1 LYKNFVEIL
10 SWQTLLKNYTDGNQ
24 MTTQKHFSHVNGKML
39 VEDIPL
45 SDIAKQVGTPFYCYS
60 NTAIS
65 ENYKDYQQAF
75 STVLPDQDTLICYA
89 VKANGNQAVLSTL
102 AKLGSGA
109 DVVSIGEISRARA
122 AGIPANKIVYSG
134 VAKVEPEIEYALNE
148 GIFQFNV
155 ESEPELEL
163 ISQVAVRLNKEAA
176 IAFRINPDV
185 CANTHAKI
193 STGKAENKFGVPISK
208 ARIAYNRAASL
219 PNIKVQGVDV
229 HIGSQLTKLAP
240 FEEAYKRI
248 AQLIIDL
255 RSDGHNI
262 SVVDI
267 GGGLGITYNDEVIPS
282 KKEYASIAKKQL
294 GHLNCKIII
303 EPGRSLLG
311 NAGILVA
318 SVVYVKTGEERQFL
332 ILDAGMN
339 DMIRP
344 SMYEA
349 HHEILAVDQSQ
360 TALKAYDVVGPVC
373 ETGDTFAKAR
383 QVHESKSGDLIAIMS
398 CGAYGAVMASTYN
411 TRMLAPEI
419 MVKGSDFAVV
429 RARPNYD
436 EIINADS
443 VPSWV

>member
-1 LYKNFVEIL
+1 
-10 SWQTLLKNYTDGNQ
+10 
-24 MTTQKHFSHVNGKML
+24 MTTQKYFPYVKDKMFAEN
-39 VEDIPL
+39 VAL

-65 ENYKDYQQAF
+65 QNYKDYQQAF
-75 STVLPDQDTLICYA
+75 STTLADQETLICYA

-109 DVVSIGEISRARA
+109 DVVSMGEIRRARA

-134 VAKVEPEIEYALNE
+134 VAKIEPEIEYALNE

-163 ISQVAVRLNKEAA
+163 ISQVATRLNVEAA

-193 STGKAENKFGVPISK
+193 STGKSENKFGVPISK
-208 ARIAYNRAASL
+208 ARLAYNRAASL

-229 HIGSQLTKLAP
+229 HIGSQLTQLVP
-240 FEEAYKRI
+240 FEEAYNRI
-248 AQLIIDL
+248 AQLVIDL
-255 RSDGHNI
+255 REDGHEI

-267 GGGLGITYNDEVIPS
+267 GGGLGITYSDELIPS
-282 KKEYASIAKKQL
+282 KQEYAAVAKKQL

-311 NAGILVA
+311 NAGILVS
-318 SVVYVKTGEERQFL
+318 SVVYVKAGEERQFL
-332 ILDAGMN
+332 ILDVGMN
-339 DMIRP
+339 DLIRP

-349 HHEILAVDQSQ
+349 HHEILAVDKKG
-360 TALKAYDVVGPVC
+360 TALKTYDVVGPVC

-383 QVHESKSGDLIAIMS
+383 QVNESKTGDLVAIMS

-411 TRMLAPEI
+411 TRMLAPEV
-419 MVKGSDFAVV
+419 MVKNSEFAVI
-429 RARPNYD
+429 RQRPTYD

>member
-1 LYKNFVEIL
+1 MT
-10 SWQTLLKNYTDGNQ
+10 QTKY
-24 MTTQKHFSHVNGKML
+24 FSHHNGKML
-39 VEDIPL
+39 AEDIPV
-45 SDIAKQVGTPFYCYS
+45 SEIAKNVGTPFYCYS
-60 NTAIS
+60 NTAIGQ
-65 ENYKDYQQAF
+65 NYKDYQQAF
-75 STVLPDQDTLICYA
+75 TDQDTLICYA

-109 DVVSIGEISRARA
+109 DVVSMGEIRRARA

-134 VAKVEPEIEYALNE
+134 VAKVETEIEYALNE

-163 ISQVAVRLNKEAA
+163 ISQVATRLNKEAA

-185 CANTHAKI
+185 CANTHEKI

-208 ARIAYNRAASL
+208 ARIAYKKAASL

-229 HIGSQLTKLAP
+229 HIGSQLTQLAP

-248 AQLIIDL
+248 AQLVIDL
-255 RSDGHNI
+255 RTDGHSI
-262 SVVDI
+262 SVIDI
-267 GGGLGITYNDEVIPS
+267 GGGLGITYSDEIIPS
-282 KKEYASIAKKQL
+282 KHEYAAIAKKQL
-294 GHLNCKIII
+294 SHLHCKIVI

-311 NAGILVA
+311 NAGILVS

-332 ILDAGMN
+332 ILDVGMN

-349 HHEILAVDQSQ
+349 YHDILAVDQTQ
-360 TALKAYDVVGPVC
+360 TTLKTYDVVGPVC

-411 TRMLAPEI
+411 TRMLAPEV
-419 MVKGSDFAVV
+419 MVKGTEFAIV
-429 RARPNYD
+429 RPRPNY
-436 EIINADS
+436 EEVINADV
-443 VPSWV
+443 VPNWV

>member
-1 LYKNFVEIL
+1 
-10 SWQTLLKNYTDGNQ
+10 
-24 MTTQKHFSHVNGKML
+24 MTIQQHFPYINSKMFAEN
-39 VEDIPL
+39 VAI

-60 NTAIS
+60 NTAITQ
-65 ENYKDYQQAF
+65 NFQAYQKAF
-75 STVLPDQDTLICYA
+75 SEQDTLVCYA
-89 VKANGNQAVLSTL
+89 VKANSNQAVLSTL
-102 AKLGSGA
+102 AALGSGA
-109 DVVSIGEISRARA
+109 DVVSEGEIRRARA

-134 VAKVEPEIEYALNE
+134 VAKVESEIEYALNQ

-163 ISQVAVRLNKEAA
+163 ISQVASRLDTTAA

-208 ARIAYNRAASL
+208 ARLAYKQAASL

-229 HIGSQLTKLAP
+229 HIGSQLTQLAP

-248 AQLIIDL
+248 AQLVTDL
-255 RSDGHNI
+255 RDDGHEINVI
-262 SVVDI
+262 DI

-282 KKEYASIAKKQL
+282 KQEYAAVAKAQL
-294 GHLNCKIII
+294 GHLNCKIVV

-311 NAGILVA
+311 NAGILVS
-318 SVVYVKTGEERQFL
+318 SVVFIKTGEERQFL

-339 DMIRP
+339 DLIRP
-344 SMYEA
+344 SMYDA
-349 HHEILAVDQSQ
+349 HHEILAVDTNN
-360 TALKAYDVVGPVC
+360 TALKTYDVVGPVC
-373 ETGDTFAKAR
+373 ETGDTFSKNR
-383 QVHESKSGDLIAIMS
+383 QVNESKSGDLIAIMS
-398 CGAYGAVMASTYN
+398 CGAYGAVMASGYN

-419 MVKGSDFAVV
+419 MVKEDKFAVV
-429 RARPNYD
+429 RARPTY
-436 EIINADS
+436 EEVISADS

>member
-1 LYKNFVEIL
+1 
-10 SWQTLLKNYTDGNQ
+10 
-24 MTTQKHFSHVNGKML
+24 MTTQKYFPHVNGKMFAEN
-39 VEDIPL
+39 VAL

-65 ENYKDYQQAF
+65 QNFKDYQQAF
-75 STVLPDQDTLICYA
+75 SEALVDQNTLICYA

-109 DVVSIGEISRARA
+109 DVVSMGEILRARA

-134 VAKVEPEIEYALNE
+134 VAKIESEIEYALSE

-163 ISQVAVRLNKEAA
+163 ISQVASRLNTVAA

-193 STGKAENKFGVPISK
+193 STGKSENKFGVPIGK
-208 ARIAYNRAASL
+208 ARLAYNRAASL

-229 HIGSQLTKLAP
+229 HIGSQLTQLVP

-248 AQLIIDL
+248 AQLVVEL
-255 RSDGHNI
+255 RSDGHDI

-267 GGGLGITYNDEVIPS
+267 GGGLGITYHDEVIPT
-282 KKEYASIAKKQL
+282 KQEYAAVAKKQL
-294 GHLNCKIII
+294 GHLNCKIVV

-311 NAGILVA
+311 NAGILVS

-332 ILDAGMN
+332 ILDVGMN

-349 HHEILAVDQSQ
+349 YHDILAVDNAK
-360 TALKAYDVVGPVC
+360 TELKTYDVVGPVC

-383 QVHESKSGDLIAIMS
+383 QVNESTSGDLIAIMS

-411 TRMLAPEI
+411 TRMLAPEV
-419 MVKGSDFAVV
+419 MVKDDEFAIV
-429 RARPNYD
+429 RPRPSYD
-436 EIINADS
+436 EVINADS

>member
-1 LYKNFVEIL
+1 MSTK
-10 SWQTLLKNYTDGNQ
+10 
-24 MTTQKHFSHVNGKML
+24 KHFTHVNGRML
-39 VEDIPL
+39 AENIPL
-45 SDIAKQVGTPFYCYS
+45 SEIAKEVGTPFYCYS

-65 ENYKDYQQAF
+65 QNYQAYQHAF
-75 STVLPDQDTLICYA
+75 STVLADQDALICYA

-109 DVVSIGEISRARA
+109 DVVSMGEIRRART
-122 AGIPANKIVYSG
+122 AGIPASKIVYSG
-134 VAKVEPEIEYALNE
+134 VAKIELEIEYALNE

-163 ISQVAVRLNKEAA
+163 ISQVASRLNKEAA

-208 ARIAYNRAASL
+208 ARLAYNRAASL

-229 HIGSQLTKLAP
+229 HIGSQLTQLAP

-248 AQLIIDL
+248 AQLVIDL

-262 SVVDI
+262 NVIDI
-267 GGGLGITYNDEVIPS
+267 GGGLGITYSDEVIPN
-282 KKEYASIAKKQL
+282 KQAYAAIAKEQL

-311 NAGILVA
+311 NAGILVS
-318 SVVYVKTGEERQFL
+318 SVVYVKSGEERQFL

-349 HHEILAVDQSQ
+349 HHDILAVENSK
-360 TALKAYDVVGPVC
+360 TVLKTYDVVGPVC

-411 TRMLAPEI
+411 TRMLAPEV
-419 MVKGSDFAVV
+419 MVKGNEFAVV
-429 RARPNYD
+429 RPRPTLD

-443 VPSWV
+443 VPNWV

>member
-1 LYKNFVEIL
+1 
-10 SWQTLLKNYTDGNQ
+10 
-24 MTTQKHFSHVNGKML
+24 MTTQKYFPHVNGKMFAEN
-39 VEDIPL
+39 VAL
-45 SDIAKQVGTPFYCYS
+45 SDIAKQVSTPFYCYS
-60 NTAIS
+60 HTAIS
-65 ENYKDYQQAF
+65 QNFKDYQQAF
-75 STVLPDQDTLICYA
+75 STALVEQDTLICYA

-109 DVVSIGEISRARA
+109 DVVSMGEILRARA

-134 VAKVEPEIEYALNE
+134 VAKIESEIEYALSE

-163 ISQVAVRLNKEAA
+163 ISQVATRLNTVAA

-193 STGKAENKFGVPISK
+193 STGKSENKFGVPISK
-208 ARIAYNRAASL
+208 ARLAYNRAASL
-219 PNIKVQGVDV
+219 PNIKIQGVDV
-229 HIGSQLTKLAP
+229 HIGSQLTQLVP

-248 AQLIIDL
+248 AQLIVEL
-255 RSDGHNI
+255 RSDGHDI

-267 GGGLGITYNDEVIPS
+267 GGGLGITYNDEIIPT
-282 KKEYASIAKKQL
+282 KQEYAAVAKKQL
-294 GHLNCKIII
+294 SHLNCKIVI

-311 NAGILVA
+311 NAGILVS

-339 DMIRP
+339 DLIRP

-349 HHEILAVDQSQ
+349 HHEILAVDK
-360 TALKAYDVVGPVC
+360 TKTELKTYDVVGPVC

-383 QVHESKSGDLIAIMS
+383 QVNESISGDLIAIMS

-411 TRMLAPEI
+411 TRMLAPEV
-419 MVKGSDFAVV
+419 MVKDGEFAIV
-429 RARPNYD
+429 RPRPSYD
-436 EIINADS
+436 EVINADS
-443 VPSWV
+443 VPSWS